1 MTVDECM
8 AKATAAIDEAIAAAM
23 DQGIKLI
30 YDRGATEEEVAS
42 FCEWYGQLLA
52 DDRINKLANVRA
64 RLQRDGEPLQ

>member
-30 YDRGATEEEVAS
+30 YDRGAKEEEVAAFANGMDNCLRMIES
-42 FCEWYGQLLA
+42 
-52 DDRINKLANVRA
+52 IN
-64 RLQRDGEPLQ
+64 